1 MLSVFKALTYL
12 SLVTMLV
19 CLWDS
24 LETVY
29 VHTLEKWKFLMAS
42 VALAGQSVF
51 YFLTI
56 LLGLCLSLGNWGAG
70 SLGRTVLC
78 TGCVVSF
85 SCLLWKVIRM
95 YYLMLPPKS
104 QSCLAQHS
112 RGSGSAT
119 VKISWICTWIP
130 ADLLFPYLYQEDY
143 KILAFTDI
151 ARNAFHKQRDGT
163 DERGQLWSYGECWD

>member
-1 MLSVFKALTYL
+1 
-12 SLVTMLV
+12 
-19 CLWDS
+19 
-24 LETVY
+24 
-29 VHTLEKWKFLMAS
+29 
-42 VALAGQSVF
+42 
-51 YFLTI
+51 
-56 LLGLCLSLGNWGAG
+56 
-70 SLGRTVLC
+70 
-78 TGCVVSF
+78 
-85 SCLLWKVIRM
+85 
-95 YYLMLPPKS
+95 MLPPKS

-163 DERGQLWSYGECWD
+163 DERGQLWSYGECWDQNITAGQGGDQAEGPRNTTYTVSASGQCYIVSVQGRQPPSRSSHKLSGKCYFQAFADPSSYNNGLRWTSVMSSYHTNALFELDCSC